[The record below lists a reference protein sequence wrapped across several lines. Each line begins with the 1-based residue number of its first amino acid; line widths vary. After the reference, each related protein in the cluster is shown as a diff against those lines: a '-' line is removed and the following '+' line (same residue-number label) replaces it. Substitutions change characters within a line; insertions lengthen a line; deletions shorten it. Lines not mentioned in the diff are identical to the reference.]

1 MCLIPGVG
9 GGGCLAITNLL
20 QDYKETHV
28 SSRYEYQGMNITTLK
43 ISQCDLSIK
52 PASYC
57 QGTKLGLT
65 MDNDDGCPQLHR

>member
-28 SSRYEYQGMNITTLK
+28 SSRYEYQGMDITTLK
-43 ISQCDLSIK
+43 ISQC
-52 PASYC
+52 A
-57 QGTKLGLT
+57 KLGLT